1 MGICNCNKSNNLLIS
16 ADCNINNDKDKDDKQ
31 KPTKKSSKYSFI
43 QTSPNEQMIITSKPL
58 KFTMKQSSNKLDTA
72 NEPTNHTP
80 PKSLTITQRENIF
93 SCLKNHFQFNHILT
107 EKNFDTVEKHFS
119 YGTLPENSTI
129 FSEGD
134 ESQNMYVIISG
145 VVELFL
151 KGSDKTYTLM
161 KYSTFG
167 EGALLSTTS
176 SRSYSSRSLT
186 TIQFLWIDYD
196 NYSKLLLMFNE
207 NKKRQKEITAEIER
221 FISCIPL
228 LSFLESTEK
237 HMLASLSFQLQ
248 LKNTTTTM
256 TETLYIVKSGIIKC
270 TNKKKNIKVEISE
283 NMFYGV
289 RDLLCENKPAS
300 LDIEVPSEAQIF
312 VVPMLAF
319 IETLGVDYRYQIIF
333 PYFKTVMMQSDFFS
347 NIFNELQLVP
357 VYELFTLKSY
367 LSGDVVFLKKT
378 KGKIAIVIEGE
389 LVAED
394 DDKSEFVFGK
404 VYGEELITHSS
415 TFESNIIAKYNSIV
429 IEADWEDMKKKISS
443 FNSSIIK
450 KMGNLSKMVMLR
462 GVTESKM
469 IEIASVVKKEKYK
482 KNDII
487 QPSATPED
495 SEPKFCFIIKGET
508 KLIRQGKARRRYA
521 EGNCFGEIFL
531 LKVNENTDKIVA
543 SSDLVT
549 LYSID
554 SKYFAYLLSETI
566 FNDYVKHKMCN
577 EDTEIRIDDLYY
589 VESISKKISLV
600 HNQIEF
606 YAAKTYNKTNEN
618 YVKMQREV
626 NAKRKL
632 DHFFI
637 SKIASLIENDKFFI
651 ILYAYLPNSISL
663 SDYVLYNKTKVTNL
677 ITINKSQN
685 IFFYAASLFLAINYI
700 HRKKF
705 VHASINT
712 ENILIDAEG
721 YIKIKNFTNSNKPNK
736 EKHNTLDTY
745 SLLFTSPEVLNG
757 DSYSYAADYW
767 SIGIVLYYLFF
778 EAFPFSIDVKCEDPM
793 AILSSINNSQLCFNG
808 CEFKMKEMLEAL
820 LTVDKNKRIQC
831 MDDIKKLK
839 CYDNM
844 HFDDIVNGKEK
855 PPFIPKSQISS
866 LNYGDTS
873 IKYKEVLENEIENV
887 KTEFINNIWLENF

>member
-1 MGICNCNKSNNLLIS
+1 MGICNCSKSYNLLS
-16 ADCNINNDKDKDDKQ
+16 SSDCNFNNEKDDK
-31 KPTKKSSKYSFI
+31 KKTTKKSTNNSSF
-43 QTSPNEQMIITSKPL
+43 QTGPNEQLIITSKPL
-58 KFTMKQSSNKLDTA
+58 RFTLKQSPNKLDTA
-72 NEPTNHTP
+72 NEQTNHTS
-80 PKSLTITQRENIF
+80 PKELTLTQRENIF
-93 SCLKNHFQFNHILT
+93 KCLKNHLKFSHFLN

-134 ESQNMYVIISG
+134 ESRNMYVIISG

-167 EGALLSTTS
+167 EGALLSTPST
-176 SRSYSSRSLT
+176 RSYSSRSLT
-186 TIQFLWIDYD
+186 MIQFLSIDY
-196 NYSKLLLMFNE
+196 NSYSSLLLMFNH
-207 NKKRQKEITAEIER
+207 NKKRQKELNAEIQR
-221 FISCIPL
+221 LISCIPL

-237 HMLASLSFQLQ
+237 LMLASLSFHLQ
-248 LKNTTTTM
+248 LKNTTKTM
-256 TETLYIVKSGIIKC
+256 NEPLYIVKSGVVKC
-270 TNKKKNIKVEISE
+270 MNKKKNIKVEITE

-289 RDLLCENKPAS
+289 RDLLCENKPSS
-300 LDIEVPSEAQIF
+300 LDIEVPAEAEIF

-357 VYELFTLKSY
+357 VYEIFTLKSY
-367 LSGDVVFLKKT
+367 LSGDVVFQKKT

-394 DDKSEFVFGK
+394 DDKSEFIFGK

-415 TFESNIIAKYNSIV
+415 KYESNIIAKYNSIV
-429 IEADWEDMKKKISS
+429 IETDWEEMKKKISS

-450 KMGNLSKMVMLR
+450 KMGNLSKMAMLR

-469 IEIASVVKKEKYK
+469 IEIASVLKKEKYL

-487 QPSATPED
+487 LPSATPED
-495 SEPKFCFIIKGET
+495 NEPKFYFIVKGET

-531 LKVNENTDKIVA
+531 LKVNESTDKIVA

-554 SKYFAYLLSETI
+554 SKYFAYLLSENV
-566 FNDYVKHKMCN
+566 FNDFIKHKMCN
-577 EDTEIRIDDLYY
+577 EDTEIKIDDLYY

-606 YAAKTYNKTNEN
+606 YAAKAFNKTKEN
-618 YVKMQREV
+618 YIKIKREV

-632 DHFFI
+632 DHIFI
-637 SKIASLIENDKFFI
+637 SKIASLIENENFFI
-651 ILYAYLPNSISL
+651 ILYEYLPNSISL
-663 SDYVLYNKTKVTNL
+663 TDYVLYNKTKTANI

-705 VHASINT
+705 VHGSINT
-712 ENILIDAEG
+712 DNILIDAEG

-745 SLLFTSPEVLNG
+745 SLLFTAPEVLSG
-757 DSYSYAADYW
+757 DSYSFAADYW
-767 SIGIVLYYLFF
+767 SIGIVLYFLFF
-778 EAFPFSIDVKCEDPM
+778 EAFPFDINDKCQDPM
-793 AILSSINNSQLCFNG
+793 AILSSINKSQLCFNG
-808 CEFKMKEMLEAL
+808 CEFKMKEMLESL
-820 LTVDKNKRIQC
+820 LTVDKTKRIQC
-831 MDDIKKLK
+831 MGDVKKLK

-844 HFDDIVNGKEK
+844 YFDDIVNGNEK
-855 PPFIPKSQISS
+855 PPFIPKNQMSS
-866 LNYGDTS
+866 LNYSDTS
-873 IKYKEVLENEIENV
+873 IKYKEILENEIENV
-887 KTEFINNIWLENF
+887 KMEFINNIWLNNF